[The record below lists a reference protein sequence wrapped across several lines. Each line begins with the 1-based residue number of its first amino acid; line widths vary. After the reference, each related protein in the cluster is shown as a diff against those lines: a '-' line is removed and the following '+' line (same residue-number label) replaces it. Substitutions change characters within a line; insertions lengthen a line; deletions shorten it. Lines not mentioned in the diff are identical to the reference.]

1 MEKTTLLNNGK
12 IINHIGHFGRTQIQK
27 CLLLLLRHILALNW
41 VCLALSMV
49 HFLWEKHC
57 SSDFFL
63 LLFLL
68 YFMCGNCTTYRCIDN
83 RIEWKC
89 FSISFR
95 CFPFSFFF
103 HFSLTF
109 LSFTS
114 LFFSFLF
121 IPKSNQNTYICS
133 QSGCWHWSDGSIEID
148 TQYVRISCLPYR
160 MYISYKKRS
169 KSSGVVIVMAGHERG
184 CMTSKNN

>member
-1 MEKTTLLNNGK
+1 MGKTLLLG
-12 IINHIGHFGRTQIQK
+12 F
-27 CLLLLLRHILALNW
+27 
-41 VCLALSMV
+41 
-49 HFLWEKHC
+49 FF
-57 SSDFFL
+57 SSS
-63 LLFLL
+63 LL
-68 YFMCGNCTTYRCIDN
+68 YVWELHDLQICIDN

-95 CFPFSFFF
+95 CFPFSFSSFI
-103 HFSLTF
+103 FSSFTF

-114 LFFSFLF
+114 LFFSSLFF

-169 KSSGVVIVMAGHERG
+169 KSSGVVIVKAMGKREGEGVWRAKITRKIIFHCACWKRFT
-184 CMTSKNN
+184 CRYNL